1 MGTHRILIHFP
12 TVPHAER
19 SPAQTTLALHM
30 IAEAQKLGGKA
41 VFIDAEHA
49 LDMKYASNLGVD
61 IDDLLMSQ
69 PDSGE
74 AALEIADTL
83 IRSQGVDIIVIDSVA
98 ALVPKAELEGDMGD
112 PHMALQARLMSQA
125 LRKLSHSLARSQ
137 AVMVFLN
144 QVRAKLSMGGWG
156 GIQET
161 TAGGKALKYYSSM
174 RLDVRRIG
182 GVKTGAEAIGDN
194 VRIKVRKNK
203 LAPPHREVVVELVY
217 GKGICKYGEMLD
229 LGVANGVLRKSGA
242 FYYRAGDQENHIGHG
257 REKTKAY
264 LESNPEVAEEI
275 RSEIR
280 ASLERQAM

>member
-1 MGTHRILIHFP
+1 
-12 TVPHAER
+12 
-19 SPAQTTLALHM
+19 
-30 IAEAQKLGGKA
+30 
-41 VFIDAEHA
+41 
-49 LDMKYASNLGVD
+49 
-61 IDDLLMSQ
+61 
-69 PDSGE
+69 
-74 AALEIADTL
+74 
-83 IRSQGVDIIVIDSVA
+83 
-98 ALVPKAELEGDMGD
+98 
-112 PHMALQARLMSQA
+112 MA
-125 LRKLSHSLARSQ
+125 
-137 AVMVFLN
+137 FN
-144 QVRAKLSMGGWG
+144 
-156 GIQET
+156 
-161 TAGGKALKYYSSM
+161 GGKALKYYSSM

-194 VRIKVRKNK
+194 VRIKVSKNK

-217 GKGICKYGEMLD
+217 GKGICKYGEILD

>member
-1 MGTHRILIHFP
+1 MDVH
-12 TVPHAER
+12 
-19 SPAQTTLALHM
+19 
-30 IAEAQKLGGKA
+30 
-41 VFIDAEHA
+41 
-49 LDMKYASNLGVD
+49 
-61 IDDLLMSQ
+61 DLLVSQ

-74 AALEIADTL
+74 QALEIADTL

-174 RLDVRRIG
+174 RLDVRRISA
-182 GVKTGAEAIGDN
+182 VKSGAEATGDN
-194 VRIKVRKNK
+194 VKIKISKNK

-217 GKGICKYGEMLD
+217 GKGICKLGEMLD
-229 LGVANGVLRKSGA
+229 LGVALGVLVRNGA
-242 FYYRAGDQENHIGHG
+242 FYYRAGSTEKIGHG
-257 REKTKAY
+257 REKAKAF
-264 LESNPEVAEEI
+264 LAENEEVANDI
-275 RSEIR
+275 KSEIR
-280 ASLERQAM
+280 AMLASKTGWDHRDIHLARMRGAAAEDDEPAAYST